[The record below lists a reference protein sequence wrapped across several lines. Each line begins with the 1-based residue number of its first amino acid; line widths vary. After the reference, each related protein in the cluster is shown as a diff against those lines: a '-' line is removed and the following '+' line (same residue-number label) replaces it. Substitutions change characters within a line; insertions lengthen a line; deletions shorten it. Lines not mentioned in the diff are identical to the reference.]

1 MIAARRERI
10 AVMGLGRSR
19 QGDDGVGPAVLRA
32 LRADFRPRADVLLLD
47 GDLRR
52 RLDADSLLDEICGL
66 VMVGMIHIDGPP
78 GILRV
83 LRGPQILSV
92 SCALRVSGH
101 AATFLAPLARQE
113 LLETAPQE
121 TVLIGVNAEKENR
134 GDDMAPAVQMAVGP
148 AVLAVELELARLG
161 RPLTRLQRRHAFRDP
176 WVRSPVRT
184 QLCGV

>member
-1 MIAARRERI
+1 
-10 AVMGLGRSR
+10 MGLGRSR
-19 QGDDGVGPAVLRA
+19 QGDDGVGPAVIRS
-32 LRADFRPRADVLLLD
+32 LRADFRPRSDVLFLD
-47 GDLRR
+47 GDLQ
-52 RLDADSLLDEICGL
+52 DIDTDSILSEICGL
-66 VMVGMIHIDGPP
+66 VMVGMIHTEGPP

-83 LRGPQILSV
+83 LRGQQILSV

-113 LLETAPQE
+113 LLATAPQE
-121 TVLIGVNAEKENR
+121 TVLIGINGESDNR
-134 GDDMAPAVQMAVGP
+134 ADAMAPAVQMAVGP

-184 QLCGV
+184 QLCGT